1 MPNSELTEY
10 LYYSPETYSGKELY
24 CQKTMKLLS
33 TLDVFKYLEN
43 TEELE
48 EFFFF
53 YRNWILHNIIE
64 SNNAA

>member
-48 EFFFF
+48 EFFF
-53 YRNWILHNIIE
+53 LQELNITQYY
-64 SNNAA
+64 